1 VPKDWPITE
10 EGAVIDWAR
19 VEELREEIGPESFS
33 EVAEL
38 FLEEV
43 GTAMTALGP
52 RHSLEQD
59 LHFLKGSALNL
70 GFAAFSELCAEG
82 ERLARLGRAGEIEL
96 APLRAS
102 YHASLDAFHALCAQR
117 RVA

>member
-1 VPKDWPITE
+1 M
-10 EGAVIDWAR
+10 IDWAR

-96 APLRAS
+96 APLRANRSRSFPNMPPLCRACRDS
-102 YHASLDAFHALCAQR
+102 Y
-117 RVA
+117 